1 MMMPLPGDVRV
12 LLLLLPPP
20 LRQHD
25 FVKVCREIVSVRVIE
40 SISKLAPAM
49 CDVLHITSD
58 EGGAEQLGSTTS
70 IAATAT
76 SPSAIV

>member
-12 LLLLLPPP
+12 PLLLPPP